1 MRKQSQCTLIWVH
14 FPKDKDLMHYV
25 QTLQGNCSLQ
35 TIKRANA
42 LFTESV
48 VMQQNSVQV
57 VICWREIQG

>member
-1 MRKQSQCTLIWVH
+1 
-14 FPKDKDLMHYV
+14 MHYV